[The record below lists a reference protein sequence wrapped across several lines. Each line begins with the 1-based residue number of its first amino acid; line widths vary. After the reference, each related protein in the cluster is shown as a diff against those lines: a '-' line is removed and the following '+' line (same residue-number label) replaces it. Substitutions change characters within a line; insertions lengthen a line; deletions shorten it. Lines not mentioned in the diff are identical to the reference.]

1 MKYYVSRWE
10 CLTYGRVIAHWQ
22 PVVAHIQ
29 TARLRK
35 WHVDDP
41 HTYTT
46 RIGHMHAYVHLL
58 PPHAVLIVDF
68 DCRPLPVQISWKS
81 PSLHEV
87 RAEEHEPALML
98 RQDAISV
105 FWRRQTRQKPLT
117 LTLTVHCFLLTT
129 HVGNGCGSLRLH
141 LLLDSFGSI
150 LHSLSQCLTVHC
162 HLNLKVSQSN
172 NNTRSNN

>member
-1 MKYYVSRWE
+1 MRVS
-10 CLTYGRVIAHWQ
+10 
-22 PVVAHIQ
+22 HIR
-29 TARLRK
+29 TCHCALAASSG
-35 WHVDDP
+35 P
-41 HTYTT
+41 HTNRTITQMT
-46 RIGHMHAYVHLL
+46 RGWSTYIHNPYRAYACIC
-58 PPHAVLIVDF
+58 PFIATPVLIIDF
-68 DCRPLPVQISWKS
+68 DCRPLPAQISWKS